1 MSLRSSIRVFI
12 SVSLLFAAG
21 CGQVNETPDD
31 TLVIG
36 QVAEPRTLDPHVA
49 TSTNDFRI
57 LANIYEG
64 LVRFAD
70 GSLEIEPAL
79 AKNWSV
85 SDEATVYT
93 FELREGVVFHDGSPF
108 DAEAVRFNFE
118 RMLDPEHPFR
128 HTGPF
133 PLAFFFEAVDRIET
147 PDAHTVIFHLS
158 EPFSPFLANL
168 AYPTGYL
175 VSPESV
181 RSHDNAFGRNP
192 SGTGPFRFV
201 DWVSRRRVLLERNPE
216 YYGEAAAIEQ
226 LLFRPLSDENAR
238 LTEMLAGSVDLI
250 MEVPPDIVQ
259 FFRSE
264 SEFQVIE
271 RDGPHLWFCILNTR
285 EGPFSDP
292 RIRSAANLA
301 VNRESITRDLLQGTA
316 SAAYSF
322 FPDAFGIYE
331 DEAFPE
337 SWRQRDLDEARDLI
351 AEAGQTG
358 ATIRFLVAESGS
370 GMLEPRSMAEAI
382 QADLSRVGLNVR
394 IETFEWNTYLSIVNG
409 GLEGHGDM
417 AQMAWMTNDP
427 DTLPYLTLRRA
438 AWPEE
443 GGFNSGYFA
452 NDELDEL
459 LEAARRTADPSERN
473 RLYREAD
480 RILHE
485 TRPWIPVA
493 SWRQNA
499 VLSGAVEGL
508 ELQPS
513 FLLKLERARK

>member
-1 MSLRSSIRVFI
+1 MLSFTRFWIV
-12 SVSLLFAAG
+12 VCVLLTAA
-21 CGQVNETPDD
+21 CGRVNETPED

-79 AKNWSV
+79 AHSWTV
-85 SDEATVYT
+85 SEEATVYS
-93 FELREGVVFHDGSPF
+93 FELREDVFFHDGSAF

-133 PLAFFFEAVDRIET
+133 PLAFFFEAVEKIET
-147 PDAHTVIFHLS
+147 PDPYTVVFHLS

-181 RSHDNAFGRNP
+181 RNKDNAFGRNP
-192 SGTGPFRFV
+192 VGTGPFRFV
-201 DWVSRRRVLLERNPE
+201 DWVSRRRVLLERNPD
-216 YYGEAAAIEQ
+216 YYAEPAAIKQ
-226 LLFRPLSDENAR
+226 LLFRPLADENAR

-250 MEVPPDIVQ
+250 MEVPPDIVE
-259 FFRSE
+259 FFRSAA
-264 SEFQVIE
+264 EFKVIE
-271 RDGPHLWFCILNTR
+271 RAGPHLWFCILNTR
-285 EGPFSDP
+285 EGPFADP
-292 RIRSAANLA
+292 RMRRAVNLA
-301 VNRESITRDLLQGTA
+301 VDRKSITRDLLQGTA

-322 FPDAFGIYE
+322 FPDAFGIYGE
-331 DEAFPE
+331 GKHPE
-337 SWRQRDLDEARDLI
+337 FWRQRDLDKARALI
-351 AEAGQTG
+351 DDAGYAG
-358 ATIRFLVAESGS
+358 ATIRFLVTDSGS
-370 GMLEPRSMAEAI
+370 GMLEPRAMAEAI
-382 QADLSRVGLNVR
+382 QADLARVGLNLR

-409 GLEGHGDM
+409 GLQGHGDM

-438 AWPEE
+438 AWPED

-452 NDELDEL
+452 NEALDEL
-459 LEAARRTADPSERN
+459 LEEARRTAAPEQRN

-485 TRPWIPVA
+485 TAPWIPVA

-499 VLSGAVEGL
+499 VLSRSVEGL